1 MVFEHCMVIY
11 RLLVLSTSP
20 FAYWLKRNTTVLE
33 AGGEQERYESKNM
46 RTNRE
51 KS

>member
-1 MVFEHCMVIY
+1 MVIY
-11 RLLVLSTSP
+11 KLLILSTSP
-20 FAYWLKRNTTVLE
+20 SAYWLKRDITVLE

-51 KS
+51 KSQRQSP